1 VSDKRPSGGLAA
13 VRNCHFGCG
22 NYLADHYINIDV
34 SDTMFDAFL
43 ETNKVYLVPN
53 RSLDCY
59 FLRCDITLGV
69 PLPSDYY
76 QTVYHCHFLE
86 HLDNQQGWEFLKEC
100 WRILAPGGTMRVV
113 VPDLELWCK
122 SYVEKRMEFLTW
134 YQTQLDSNPTLYST
148 PGQILMGHLQGWQ
161 HKMAYDFDTLE
172 HLLTTLGFTNIVQG
186 MYGVSNVPE
195 IEFLEKDPVRERESV
210 CVECVKPLT
219 LENKSIS

>member
-1 VSDKRPSGGLAA
+1 
-13 VRNCHFGCG
+13 
-22 NYLADHYINIDV
+22 
-34 SDTMFDAFL
+34 MFDAFL

-100 WRILAPGGTMRVV
+100 WRILVPGGTMRVV